1 MAEGMTYWGKAIK
14 EEGGIIEEKRW
25 GGGGN
30 NSIKCPRMGPH
41 HFLSMLDHLI
51 YYVLRP
57 LISKYILTFSKVR
70 N

>member
-1 MAEGMTYWGKAIK
+1 MTYWGKAIK
-14 EEGGIIEEKRW
+14 EEGRGDYRGKEVV
-25 GGGGN
+25 GGGN

-51 YYVLRP
+51 YYVSRP